1 MCPHYRQHKHGY
13 FVAWLLWCETITDE
27 IHKLY
32 SLKSRLLP
40 QVETE
45 TQWGC
50 VLLLDHHVIW
60 KCRRVYWL
68 QRTDSWNPHSTHWV
82 VMLHVIWLWSCDVT
96 DNFSDW
102 SLYVFVQPSKE
113 SRWFPAV
120 VFSRLVFIPL
130 VMLCNVQDSKLTAVF
145 RHDCAFVVIMAL
157 FAFSNGYLASLCMAY
172 APQWVLNR
180 PQFLKNPSIRYK
192 LLFNDVT

>member
-1 MCPHYRQHKHGY
+1 MVILLHGY
-13 FVAWLLWCETITDE
+13 LLLWRETITDK

-32 SLKSRLLP
+32 SLKSRLLT

-50 VLLLDHHVIW
+50 VLLLDHLKSCDLEMQACLLTPEDW
-60 KCRRVYWL
+60 KL
-68 QRTDSWNPHSTHWV
+68 NPHSTHWV
-82 VMLHVIWLWSCDVT
+82 IMLHVIWLWSCDVT
-96 DNFSDW
+96 GNFSDW
-102 SLYVFVQPSKE
+102 FLYVFVQPSKE

-145 RHDCAFVVIMAL
+145 RHDSAFVVIMAL

-180 PQFLKNPSIRYK
+180 PQFKKNPSIGYK